1 MNKFENLLALAP
13 LVYILHH
20 AEEHIIFNFREWRER
35 YFLDNNS
42 LTTEEMLM
50 RLIGVFLI
58 ILFIHLS
65 TKNRPSALIAIFFL
79 MGSQVVNAVFHVFF
93 SFYYSDFSP
102 GAITATL
109 LYLPLNYF
117 IIKAAFNEDF
127 LRNRIEVILLFF
139 LGCTTFTLFEM
150 FGPAVL
156 AISTLFCAFYYVYS
170 VYIMK
175 TR

>member
-1 MNKFENLLALAP
+1 MLAP
-13 LVYILHH
+13 LVYIIHH
-20 AEEHIIFNFREWRER
+20 TEEHIIFNFREWRER

-58 ILFIHLS
+58 ILFVHLS
-65 TKNRPSALIAIFFL
+65 TKNRLSAFIVIFFL

-117 IIKAAFNEDF
+117 IIKAAFNEGF
-127 LRNRIEVILLFF
+127 LRNKIEVILLFF
-139 LGCTTFTLFEM
+139 LGCATFTLFEM

>member
-1 MNKFENLLALAP
+1 MIKFENFLVLAP
-13 LVYILHH
+13 LAYIIHH
-20 AEEHIIFNFREWRER
+20 TEEHIIFNFREWRER

-58 ILFIHLS
+58 IWFVHLS
-65 TKNRPSALIAIFFL
+65 TKNRPSAFIAIFFL

-117 IIKAAFNEDF
+117 IIKAAFNEGF
-127 LRNRIEVILLFF
+127 LRNKIEVILLFF
-139 LGCTTFTLFEM
+139 LGCATFTLFEM
-150 FGPAVL
+150 FGPTVL
-156 AISTLFCAFYYVYS
+156 AISTLFCAFYYFYS

>member
-1 MNKFENLLALAP
+1 MF
-13 LVYILHH
+13 
-20 AEEHIIFNFREWRER
+20 
-35 YFLDNNS
+35 
-42 LTTEEMLM
+42 M
-50 RLIGVFLI
+50 RLIRGFLI

-79 MGSQVVNAVFHVFF
+79 MGSQVVNAVLHVFF

-117 IIKAAFNEDF
+117 IIKAAFNESY
-127 LRNRIEVILLFF
+127 LRNKIEVILLFL
-139 LGCTTFTLFEM
+139 LGCATFTLFEM
-150 FGPAVL
+150 FGPIVL
-156 AISTLFCAFYYVYS
+156 AISTLFCTFYYVYS

>member
-1 MNKFENLLALAP
+1 MIKFENLLVLAP
-13 LVYILHH
+13 LVYVIHH

-50 RLIGVFLI
+50 ILIGVFLI

-117 IIKAAFNEDF
+117 IIKAAFNESF
-127 LRNRIEVILLFF
+127 LRNKIEVILLF
-139 LGCTTFTLFEM
+139 LLACATFTLFET
-150 FGPAVL
+150 FGPIVL
-156 AISTLFCAFYYVYS
+156 AISTLFCTFYYVYS
-170 VYIMK
+170 MYIMK

>member
-1 MNKFENLLALAP
+1 MIKFENFLVLAP
-13 LVYILHH
+13 LVYIIHH
-20 AEEHIIFNFREWRER
+20 TEEHIIFNFREWRER

-109 LYLPLNYF
+109 LYLSL
-117 IIKAAFNEDF
+117 IHI
-127 LRNRIEVILLFF
+127 
-139 LGCTTFTLFEM
+139 
-150 FGPAVL
+150 
-156 AISTLFCAFYYVYS
+156 
-170 VYIMK
+170 
-175 TR
+175 

>member
-1 MNKFENLLALAP
+1 
-13 LVYILHH
+13 
-20 AEEHIIFNFREWRER
+20 
-35 YFLDNNS
+35 
-42 LTTEEMLM
+42 
-50 RLIGVFLI
+50 
-58 ILFIHLS
+58 
-65 TKNRPSALIAIFFL
+65 

-117 IIKAAFNEDF
+117 IIKAAFNEGF
-127 LRNRIEVILLFF
+127 LRDKIEVILLFF

-150 FGPAVL
+150 FGPTVL

>member
-13 LVYILHH
+13 LVYIFHH
-20 AEEHIIFNFREWRER
+20 TEEHIIFNFREWRLK
-35 YFLDNNS
+35 YFLDNNFLS
-42 LTTEEMLM
+42 TEEMLM

-79 MGSQVVNAVFHVFF
+79 MGSQVVNAIFHLFF
-93 SFYYSDFSP
+93 SFYYNDFSP

-117 IIKAAFNEDF
+117 IIKAAFNEGF
-127 LRNRIEVILLFF
+127 LRNRIEVVMLFF
-139 LGCTTFTLFEM
+139 LGCVTFALFEM
-150 FGPAVL
+150 LGPEVL

-170 VYIMK
+170 AYIMK

>member
-1 MNKFENLLALAP
+1 MIKFENLLVLAP
-13 LVYILHH
+13 LIYIIHH
-20 AEEHIIFNFREWRER
+20 TEEHIIFNFRAWRER

-65 TKNRPSALIAIFFL
+65 TKNRPSAFIALFFL

-117 IIKAAFNEDF
+117 IIKAAFNEGF
-127 LRNRIEVILLFF
+127 LRNKIEVILLFF
-139 LGCTTFTLFEM
+139 LGCVTFTLFEM
-150 FGPAVL
+150 FGPTVL
-156 AISTLFCAFYYVYS
+156 AISTLFCAFYYFYS

>member
-1 MNKFENLLALAP
+1 MIKFENLLVLAP
-13 LVYILHH
+13 LVYLIHH

-117 IIKAAFNEDF
+117 IIKAAFNEGF
-127 LRNRIEVILLFF
+127 LRNKIEVILLFF
-139 LGCTTFTLFEM
+139 LGCATFTLFEM

>member
-1 MNKFENLLALAP
+1 MP
-13 LVYILHH
+13 I
-20 AEEHIIFNFREWRER
+20 
-35 YFLDNNS
+35 
-42 LTTEEMLM
+42 
-50 RLIGVFLI
+50 
-58 ILFIHLS
+58 
-65 TKNRPSALIAIFFL
+65 ALIAIFFL

-117 IIKAAFNEDF
+117 IIKAAFNESF
-127 LRNRIEVILLFF
+127 LRNKIEVILLFL
-139 LGCTTFTLFEM
+139 LGCATFTLFEM
-150 FGPAVL
+150 FGPIVL
-156 AISTLFCAFYYVYS
+156 AISTLFCTFYYVYS

>member
-1 MNKFENLLALAP
+1 MGWE
-13 LVYILHH
+13 VIS
-20 AEEHIIFNFREWRER
+20 NFGRW
-35 YFLDNNS
+35 D
-42 LTTEEMLM
+42 
-50 RLIGVFLI
+50 GVFLI

-117 IIKAAFNEDF
+117 IIKAAFNEGF
-127 LRNRIEVILLFF
+127 LRNKIEVILLFF
-139 LGCTTFTLFEM
+139 LGCATFTLFEM

-156 AISTLFCAFYYVYS
+156 AISTLFCAFYYVWVGDDKFLVCFNNAS
-170 VYIMK
+170 FFFECFHIF
-175 TR
+175 

>member
-1 MNKFENLLALAP
+1 MIKFENFLVLAP
-13 LVYILHH
+13 LVYIIHH
-20 AEEHIIFNFREWRER
+20 TEEHIIFNFREWRER

-117 IIKAAFNEDF
+117 IIKAAFNEGF
-127 LRNRIEVILLFF
+127 LRNKIEVILLFF
-139 LGCTTFTLFEM
+139 LGCATFALFEM

>member
-1 MNKFENLLALAP
+1 
-13 LVYILHH
+13 
-20 AEEHIIFNFREWRER
+20 
-35 YFLDNNS
+35 
-42 LTTEEMLM
+42 M

-117 IIKAAFNEDF
+117 IIKAAFNEGF
-127 LRNRIEVILLFF
+127 LRDKIEVILLFF
-139 LGCTTFTLFEM
+139 LGCATFTLFEM

>member
-1 MNKFENLLALAP
+1 
-13 LVYILHH
+13 
-20 AEEHIIFNFREWRER
+20 
-35 YFLDNNS
+35 
-42 LTTEEMLM
+42 M

-117 IIKAAFNEDF
+117 IIKAAFNEGF
-127 LRNRIEVILLFF
+127 IRNKIEVILLFF
-139 LGCTTFTLFEM
+139 LGCATFTLFEM

>member
-1 MNKFENLLALAP
+1 MIKFENLLVLAP
-13 LVYILHH
+13 LVYVIHH

-42 LTTEEMLM
+42 LTTEEMFM

-117 IIKAAFNEDF
+117 IIKAAFNEGF
-127 LRNRIEVILLFF
+127 LRNKIDGILLFL
-139 LGCTTFTLFEM
+139 LGWATFTLFEM
-150 FGPAVL
+150 FGPIVL
-156 AISTLFCAFYYVYS
+156 AISTLFCTFYYVYS